1 MHLRDS
7 MIAHFLMLIMQSLD
21 VDECKAE
28 DKGGCTQTCENL
40 PGLYKCSCLPGYVLD
55 DDKKTCIG
63 KTWKK

>member
-1 MHLRDS
+1 
-7 MIAHFLMLIMQSLD
+7 MLIMQSLD